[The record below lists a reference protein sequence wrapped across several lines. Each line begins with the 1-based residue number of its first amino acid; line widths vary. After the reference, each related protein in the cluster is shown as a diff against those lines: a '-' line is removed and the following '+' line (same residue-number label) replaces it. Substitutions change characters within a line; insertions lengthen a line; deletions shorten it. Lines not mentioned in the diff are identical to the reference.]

1 MNMSDVQREE
11 STFNTPEN
19 FSNITEQKKQILI
32 IENDKNGARKL
43 ALQLGSA
50 GYEATTHEP
59 ANAVAAAKKCPP
71 DLLIVDISIL
81 GDLGFV
87 FAERIQQAI
96 RWCVPT
102 IFVTTG
108 NEPRLRK
115 KAEVFQAAGFF
126 EGQYEA
132 KELVSA
138 IDSALR
144 EEEIDE
150 TVETLSE

>member
-1 MNMSDVQREE
+1 MNSTDIQSEE
-11 STFNTPEN
+11 SINTTEN
-19 FSNITEQKKQILI
+19 FSSISEPRKQILI
-32 IENDKNGARKL
+32 VESDKDGARRL
-43 ALQLGSA
+43 ASQLTSS
-50 GYEATTHEP
+50 GYETITHDP
-59 ANAVAAAKKCPP
+59 ANAVAAATKNPP
-71 DLLIVDISIL
+71 DLVIVDITIL

-87 FAERIQQAI
+87 FAERIQRSV

-126 EGQYEA
+126 EGQYDP
-132 KELVSA
+132 KKLVSA
-138 IDSALR
+138 IDSAFR

-150 TVETLSE
+150 TVETLNE